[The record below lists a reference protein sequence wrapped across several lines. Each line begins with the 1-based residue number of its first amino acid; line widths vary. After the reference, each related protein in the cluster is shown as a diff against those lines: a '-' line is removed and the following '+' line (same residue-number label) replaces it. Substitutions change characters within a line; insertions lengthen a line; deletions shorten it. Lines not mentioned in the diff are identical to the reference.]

1 MLSGERKN
9 VKGDGSRS
17 GKDFGYLRLGDVY
30 YSLPPPTASIN
41 TSNLHTTALSSART
55 LTNSTIT
62 LSPREIFTL
71 VYTRLSALSLL
82 DINLA
87 AQEARVLGDTGSG
100 FYYES
105 VVTDGDGDDGEEEE
119 EEEGS
124 GKEGREGEGEEEG
137 RFGEEG
143 RGRDDDY
150 GFSSEKSERRKPRR
164 RRRKNILPWPLR
176 LLAIRLQSIAYKD
189 PKAGILGYYD
199 LAREAR
205 LRIKEIQDLRPGISK
220 PDNDSTRGSEEKDGN
235 GNGNG
240 DGDEDEVDEVGN
252 KNGEALNDEEEII
265 WQNRLKE
272 LNIWVV
278 NALIETGDYTTARRI
293 LEEDRLRIGR
303 SSMRK
308 KKGKP
313 ITTKEKSGEKSG
325 KSEEEEKR
333 QHGQV
338 SQEDEGGVGMEEEE
352 RLIIARLALLCYQM
366 GDTNAFSRYL
376 SLLRAPS
383 LEAASSASSS
393 SSSPKRSSTLP
404 PAQPSTSQLSDPSPS
419 SPASSG
425 PLKYDPLLL
434 LSLLPFTQ
442 DPSPTTPTQLQSPL
456 STPLP
461 TNSQYHRTLLINN
474 HAISLLYG
482 GKISEAMKVLEGL
495 VREGK
500 EGEEGKGR
508 GRMGSKGNM
517 GDMGGMKRMEGVRF
531 NLGKM
536 GELMGRG

>member
-105 VVTDGDGDDGEEEE
+105 AVTDGDGDDGEEEE

-164 RRRKNILPWPLR
+164 RRKNILPWPLR

-189 PKAGILGYYD
+189 PKAGMLGYYD

-205 LRIKEIQDLRPGISK
+205 SKIKEIRDLRHCRVFK
-220 PDNDSTRGSEEKDGN
+220 PDNDSTRGSEEEKD
-235 GNGNG
+235 
-240 DGDEDEVDEVGN
+240 DDENEADEAVT
-252 KNGEALNDEEEII
+252 KKGEKSNEETVYE
-265 WQNRLKE
+265 NRLKE

-293 LEEDRLRIGR
+293 LEDERKRIGC

-308 KKGKP
+308 KKGKLDHHKG
-313 ITTKEKSGEKSG
+313 KEWG
-325 KSEEEEKR
+325 K
-333 QHGQV
+333 
-338 SQEDEGGVGMEEEE
+338 
-352 RLIIARLALLCYQM
+352 
-366 GDTNAFSRYL
+366 
-376 SLLRAPS
+376 
-383 LEAASSASSS
+383 
-393 SSSPKRSSTLP
+393 
-404 PAQPSTSQLSDPSPS
+404 
-419 SPASSG
+419 
-425 PLKYDPLLL
+425 
-434 LSLLPFTQ
+434 
-442 DPSPTTPTQLQSPL
+442 
-456 STPLP
+456 
-461 TNSQYHRTLLINN
+461 
-474 HAISLLYG
+474 
-482 GKISEAMKVLEGL
+482 
-495 VREGK
+495 VREVRRR
-500 EGEEGKGR
+500 GEEGI
-508 GRMGSKGNM
+508 
-517 GDMGGMKRMEGVRF
+517 
-531 NLGKM
+531 
-536 GELMGRG
+536 